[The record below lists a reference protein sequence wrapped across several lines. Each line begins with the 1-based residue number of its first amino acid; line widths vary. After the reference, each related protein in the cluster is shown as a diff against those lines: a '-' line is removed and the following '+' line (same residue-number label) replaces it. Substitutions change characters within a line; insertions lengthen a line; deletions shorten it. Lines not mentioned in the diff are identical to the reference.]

1 MGTIKK
7 EYIDKK
13 FAPNIDELVDPKT
26 GEHFDL
32 KKTNLIS
39 REATGNFSIN
49 SPFYVYLDTSKV
61 SILIKN
67 GIKQVDLAL
76 IVSLSS
82 NLYLYNNIG
91 YNICMEGDHPHTTKS
106 ISLLINNSP
115 QATKNKLNNLIDLGL
130 LYHGEIKEK
139 KGWGKVYV
147 LNPHLARKGKI
158 LKGYLKEIFNDIF

>member
-13 FAPNIDELVDPKT
+13 FAPNIDELHDLKT
-26 GEHFDL
+26 GEVFNL

-49 SPFYVYLDTSKV
+49 SPSYVYLDTDKL

-67 GIKQVDLAL
+67 GVKQVDLAL
-76 IVSLSS
+76 ITSLSS
-82 NLYLYNNIG
+82 NLYLYKNIG

-115 QATKNKLNNLIDLGL
+115 QATKNKLNSLIELGL

-139 KGWGKVYV
+139 KSWGKVYV
-147 LNPHLARKGKI
+147 LNPHLTRKGRI
-158 LKGYLKEIFNDIF
+158 LKGYLKVIFNDIF

>member
-1 MGTIKK
+1 MGTIIKQ
-7 EYIDKK
+7 YIDKK

-26 GEHFDL
+26 GLHFDL

-49 SPFYVYLDTSKV
+49 SPCYVYLDTDKL

-76 IVSLSS
+76 ITSLSN
-82 NLYLYNNIG
+82 NLYFYNNIG

-106 ISLLINNSP
+106 ISILINISP
-115 QATKNKLNNLIDLGL
+115 QATKNKLNSLIELGL

-139 KGWGKVYV
+139 KAWGKVYV
-147 LNPHLARKGKI
+147 LNPHLVRKGKI
-158 LKGYLKEIFNDIF
+158 LKGYLKVIFNDIF

>member
-7 EYIDKK
+7 EYKDKK
-13 FAPNIDELVDPKT
+13 FAPNINELVDPKT
-26 GEHFDL
+26 GEYFEL
-32 KKTNLIS
+32 NKTNLIS

-49 SPFYVYLDTSKV
+49 SPSYVYFDTYKM

-76 IVSLSS
+76 IASLSS

-91 YNICMEGDHPHTTKS
+91 YNICMENDHPHTTKS

-115 QATKNKLNNLIDLGL
+115 QATKNKLNNLIELGV

-139 KGWGKVYV
+139 KSWGKVYV

>member
-1 MGTIKK
+1 MGTIKR

-13 FAPNIDELVDPKT
+13 FAPNIDELIDPIT
-26 GEHFDL
+26 GEYFDL

-39 REATGNFSIN
+39 REETGNFSIN
-49 SPFYVYLDTSKV
+49 SSSYVYFDTYKM

-76 IVSLSS
+76 IASLSS

-91 YNICMEGDHPHTTKS
+91 YNICMENEHPHTTKS

-115 QATKNKLNNLIDLGL
+115 QATKIKLNSLIELGI

-139 KGWGKVYV
+139 KSWGKVYV
-147 LNPHLARKGKI
+147 LNPHLVRKGKI
-158 LKGYLKEIFNDIF
+158 LRGYLKEIFNDIF

>member
-7 EYIDKK
+7 EYKDKK
-13 FAPNIDELVDPKT
+13 FAPNINELVDPKT
-26 GEHFDL
+26 GEYFDL
-32 KKTNLIS
+32 NKTNLIS

-49 SPFYVYLDTSKV
+49 SPSYVYFDTYKM

-76 IVSLSS
+76 IASLSS

-91 YNICMEGDHPHTTKS
+91 YNICMENDHPHTTKS

-115 QATKNKLNNLIDLGL
+115 QATKNKLNNLIELGV

-139 KGWGKVYV
+139 KSWGKVYV